1 MIGHERLS
9 SICQC
14 ENHHDYI
21 AHALKLA
28 QAKRR
33 SVPSQESFQTQRVY
47 CNVDRP
53 PGGSSK
59 VFMQLINNYVGI
71 TYMTVM
77 ASNSVSTS
85 EQSKAKEN

>member
-1 MIGHERLS
+1 MGGRKQFVHQNKSE
-9 SICQC
+9 
-14 ENHHDYI
+14 
-21 AHALKLA
+21 LA